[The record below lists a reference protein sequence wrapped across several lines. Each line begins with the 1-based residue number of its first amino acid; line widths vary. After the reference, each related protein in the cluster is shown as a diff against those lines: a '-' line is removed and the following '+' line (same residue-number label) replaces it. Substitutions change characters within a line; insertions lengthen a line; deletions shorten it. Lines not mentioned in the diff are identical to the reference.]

1 MSGGVI
7 MKRVNS
13 SAAPKPHIV
22 KPWIDGEPR
31 LDDVLADPIVHT
43 LMAAD
48 GLQLNDLCDLI
59 GHQYAI
65 RDCATVE

>member
-13 SAAPKPHIV
+13 NAAPKPHIL
-22 KPWIDGEPR
+22 KSWMHGEPR

-48 GLQLNDLCDLI
+48 RLRLDDLCDLI
-59 GHQYAI
+59 GHHYEI
-65 RDCATVE
+65 LDRGTVE